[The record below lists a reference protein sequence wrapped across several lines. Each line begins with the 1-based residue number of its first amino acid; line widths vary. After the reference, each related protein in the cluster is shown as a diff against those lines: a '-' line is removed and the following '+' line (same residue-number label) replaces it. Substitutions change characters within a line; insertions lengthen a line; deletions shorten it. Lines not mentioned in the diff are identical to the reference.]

1 MSGFAFS
8 HQFSKRWLATPT
20 PVKHAIIQELDDIV
34 TLLYP
39 DTDLDEYEFSVPNLH
54 DKVEELLAIEREQQE
69 KLQAQ
74 ARERELEEQ
83 RLEQERL
90 EQHRLEQ
97 ERLEQHRLEQER
109 LEIERL
115 ETERLEKERL
125 EQQRLEAERLKQ
137 ERREAEHLEQ
147 QRPEQIQLTQEN
159 EKERQ
164 AQEARLQRERQAQDD
179 AAIALLEQERAI
191 AKQAHLA
198 KQANP
203 AKLAT
208 QLSTGSIEGANHEP
222 DEQTQST
229 DTATSDVTIE
239 RHRSEMLYAIDHT
252 DTADNMAES
261 FAEDPTAAV
270 RTQETRVTDPLV
282 DIANPS
288 IATTPAIEQIKQ
300 DIVKQLQGYID
311 NYLLES
317 MTLMNEDLNQW
328 LKTEVE
334 KQLTVRLSQS
344 HQSH

>member
-39 DTDLDEYEFSVPNLH
+39 DTDLDGYQFSVPNLH
-54 DKVEELLAIEREQQE
+54 DKVEELLAIERDHQE

-74 ARERELEEQ
+74 LRERELEEQ

-90 EQHRLEQ
+90 AQHRLEQ
-97 ERLEQHRLEQER
+97 ERLENK
-109 LEIERL
+109 RL

-137 ERREAEHLEQ
+137 ERHEAEHLEQ
-147 QRPEQIQLTQEN
+147 QHLEQIQLTQEN

-164 AQEARLQRERQAQDD
+164 AQEERLQRERQAQDD

-198 KQANP
+198 KQSNP
-203 AKLAT
+203 AQPAT
-208 QLSTGSIEGANHEP
+208 QLSTGSIEGANHQL
-222 DEQTQST
+222 DEQAQST

-239 RHRSEMLYAIDHT
+239 RHRSEMVYAIDHT
-252 DTADNMAES
+252 DTADNTDNIAEPL
-261 FAEDPTAAV
+261 ADDPTVAV
-270 RTQETRVTDPLV
+270 MTHETSVTHPLA
-282 DIANPS
+282 DIDNPS

-344 HQSH
+344 H

>member
-39 DTDLDEYEFSVPNLH
+39 ATDLDEYEFSVPNLH
-54 DKVEELLAIEREQQE
+54 DKVEELLAIERDHQE

-74 ARERELEEQ
+74 LRERELEEQ

-97 ERLEQHRLEQER
+97 ERLENK
-109 LEIERL
+109 RL

-125 EQQRLEAERLKQ
+125 EQ
-137 ERREAEHLEQ
+137 
-147 QRPEQIQLTQEN
+147 IQLTQEN
-159 EKERQ
+159 EQERQ

-203 AKLAT
+203 PQPAK
-208 QLSTGSIEGANHEP
+208 QLSTGSIEGANHQL
-222 DEQTQST
+222 DEQAQST

-239 RHRSEMLYAIDHT
+239 RHRSEMVYAIDHT
-252 DTADNMAES
+252 DTADNTDNIAEPL
-261 FAEDPTAAV
+261 ADDPTVAV
-270 RTQETRVTDPLV
+270 MTHETSVTHPLA
-282 DIANPS
+282 DIDNPS

-344 HQSH
+344 H

>member
-39 DTDLDEYEFSVPNLH
+39 DTDLDGYQFSVPNLH
-54 DKVEELLAIEREQQE
+54 DKVEELLAIERDHQE

-90 EQHRLEQ
+90 AQHRLEQ
-97 ERLEQHRLEQER
+97 ERLENK
-109 LEIERL
+109 RL

-125 EQQRLEAERLKQ
+125 EQQRLEQA
-137 ERREAEHLEQ
+137 
-147 QRPEQIQLTQEN
+147 QLTQEN

-164 AQEARLQRERQAQDD
+164 AQEERLQRERQAQDE

-203 AKLAT
+203 AQPAT
-208 QLSTGSIEGANHEP
+208 QLSTGSIEGANHEL
-222 DEQTQST
+222 DEQAQST

-239 RHRSEMLYAIDHT
+239 RHRSEMVYAIDHT
-252 DTADNMAES
+252 DTADNTDN
-261 FAEDPTAAV
+261 FAEAEPLADDPTAAV
-270 RTQETRVTDPLV
+270 MTHETSVTEPLA
-282 DIANPS
+282 DIDNPS

-334 KQLTVRLSQS
+334 KQLAVRLSQS
-344 HQSH
+344 H

>member
-39 DTDLDEYEFSVPNLH
+39 DPDLDEYEFSVPNLH
-54 DKVEELLAIEREQQE
+54 DKVEELLAIERDHQE

-90 EQHRLEQ
+90 EKHRLEQ
-97 ERLEQHRLEQER
+97 ERLENK
-109 LEIERL
+109 RL

-125 EQQRLEAERLKQ
+125 EQQRLEQQR
-137 ERREAEHLEQ
+137 LEQ
-147 QRPEQIQLTQEN
+147 AQLTQEN
-159 EKERQ
+159 EQERQ
-164 AQEARLQRERQAQDD
+164 AQEERLQRERQAQDD
-179 AAIALLEQERAI
+179 AAIAALEQERAI

-198 KQANP
+198 KQSNP
-203 AKLAT
+203 PQPAT
-208 QLSTGSIEGANHEP
+208 QLSTGSNEGANHQP
-222 DEQTQST
+222 DEQAQST
-229 DTATSDVTIE
+229 DTATSDITIE
-239 RHRSEMLYAIDHT
+239 RHRSEMVYAIDHT
-252 DTADNMAES
+252 DNADNTDN
-261 FAEDPTAAV
+261 FAEPLADGPTAALM
-270 RTQETRVTDPLV
+270 THETRVTDPLV

-334 KQLTVRLSQS
+334 KQLAVRLSQS
-344 HQSH
+344 H

>member
-39 DTDLDEYEFSVPNLH
+39 DTDLDGYQFSVPNLH
-54 DKVEELLAIEREQQE
+54 DKVEELLAIERDHQE

-90 EQHRLEQ
+90 AQHRLEQ
-97 ERLEQHRLEQER
+97 ERLENK
-109 LEIERL
+109 RL

-125 EQQRLEAERLKQ
+125 EQ
-137 ERREAEHLEQ
+137 
-147 QRPEQIQLTQEN
+147 IQLTQEN
-159 EKERQ
+159 EQERQ

-208 QLSTGSIEGANHEP
+208 QLSTGSIEGANHQL
-222 DEQTQST
+222 DEQAQSK

-239 RHRSEMLYAIDHT
+239 RHRSEMVYAIDHT
-252 DTADNMAES
+252 DTADNTDKIAEPL
-261 FAEDPTAAV
+261 ADDPTAALM
-270 RTQETRVTDPLV
+270 THETRVTDPLV

>member
-39 DTDLDEYEFSVPNLH
+39 DTDLDEYQFSVPNLH
-54 DKVEELLAIEREQQE
+54 DKVEELLAIERDHQE

-90 EQHRLEQ
+90 AQQRLEQ
-97 ERLEQHRLEQER
+97 ERLENK
-109 LEIERL
+109 RL

-125 EQQRLEAERLKQ
+125 EQQRLE
-137 ERREAEHLEQ
+137 Q
-147 QRPEQIQLTQEN
+147 QRLEQIQLTQEN
-159 EKERQ
+159 EK
-164 AQEARLQRERQAQDD
+164 ERQAQDD

-198 KQANP
+198 KQSNP
-203 AKLAT
+203 PQPAT
-208 QLSTGSIEGANHEP
+208 QLSTGSIEVATHEL
-222 DEQTQST
+222 DEQAQST

-239 RHRSEMLYAIDHT
+239 RHRSEMVYAIDHT
-252 DTADNMAES
+252 DTADNTDN
-261 FAEDPTAAV
+261 FAEPLADDPTAAV
-270 RTQETRVTDPLV
+270 MTHETSVTDPLA
-282 DIANPS
+282 DIDNPS

>member
-54 DKVEELLAIEREQQE
+54 DKVEELLAIERDHQE

-74 ARERELEEQ
+74 LRERELEEQ

-90 EQHRLEQ
+90 EK
-97 ERLEQHRLEQER
+97 HRLEQER

-115 ETERLEKERL
+115 EKERL
-125 EQQRLEAERLKQ
+125 EQQRLE
-137 ERREAEHLEQ
+137 Q
-147 QRPEQIQLTQEN
+147 QRLEQIQLTQEN

-164 AQEARLQRERQAQDD
+164 AQEERLQRERQAQDD

-191 AKQAHLA
+191 AKQAHMS
-198 KQANP
+198 KQSNP
-203 AKLAT
+203 AKPAT
-208 QLSTGSIEGANHEP
+208 QLSTGSTEGANHEL
-222 DEQTQST
+222 DEQAQST
-229 DTATSDVTIE
+229 DTATSDITIE
-239 RHRSEMLYAIDHT
+239 RHRSEMVYAIDHT
-252 DTADNMAES
+252 DTADNTDN
-261 FAEDPTAAV
+261 FAEPLADDPTAAV
-270 RTQETRVTDPLV
+270 MTHETSVTDPLI

-334 KQLTVRLSQS
+334 KQLAVRLSQS
-344 HQSH
+344 H

>member
-39 DTDLDEYEFSVPNLH
+39 DTDLDGYEFSVPNLH
-54 DKVEELLAIEREQQE
+54 DKVEELLAIERDHQE

-97 ERLEQHRLEQER
+97 ERLENK
-109 LEIERL
+109 RL

-125 EQQRLEAERLKQ
+125 EQQRLE
-137 ERREAEHLEQ
+137 Q
-147 QRPEQIQLTQEN
+147 QRLEQIQLAQEN

-164 AQEARLQRERQAQDD
+164 AQEERLQRERQAQDD

-198 KQANP
+198 KQSNP
-203 AKLAT
+203 PQPAT
-208 QLSTGSIEGANHEP
+208 QLSTGSIEVATHEL
-222 DEQTQST
+222 DEQAQST

-239 RHRSEMLYAIDHT
+239 RHRSEMVYAIDHT
-252 DTADNMAES
+252 ETADNTDN
-261 FAEDPTAAV
+261 FAEPLADDPTAAV
-270 RTQETRVTDPLV
+270 MTHETSVTDPLV
-282 DIANPS
+282 DITNPS

-344 HQSH
+344 H

>member
-39 DTDLDEYEFSVPNLH
+39 DTDLDGYQFSVPNLH
-54 DKVEELLAIEREQQE
+54 DKVEELLAIERDHQE

-90 EQHRLEQ
+90 AQHRLEQ
-97 ERLEQHRLEQER
+97 ERLENK
-109 LEIERL
+109 RL

-125 EQQRLEAERLKQ
+125 EQQRLE
-137 ERREAEHLEQ
+137 Q
-147 QRPEQIQLTQEN
+147 QRLEQIQLTQEN

-164 AQEARLQRERQAQDD
+164 AQEERLQRERQAQDD

-198 KQANP
+198 KQSNP
-203 AKLAT
+203 PQPAT
-208 QLSTGSIEGANHEP
+208 QLSTGSIEGANHQL
-222 DEQTQST
+222 DEQAQST

-239 RHRSEMLYAIDHT
+239 RHRSEMVYAIDHT
-252 DTADNMAES
+252 DTADNTDN
-261 FAEDPTAAV
+261 FAEAEPLADDPTAAV
-270 RTQETRVTDPLV
+270 MTHETSVTDPLA
-282 DIANPS
+282 DIDNPS

-344 HQSH
+344 H

>member
-39 DTDLDEYEFSVPNLH
+39 DTDLDEYQFSVPNLH
-54 DKVEELLAIEREQQE
+54 DKVEELLAIERDHQE

-97 ERLEQHRLEQER
+97 ERLE
-109 LEIERL
+109 IERL
-115 ETERLEKERL
+115 EKERLEKERL
-125 EQQRLEAERLKQ
+125 EQ
-137 ERREAEHLEQ
+137 
-147 QRPEQIQLTQEN
+147 IQLTQEK
-159 EKERQ
+159 EQERQ
-164 AQEARLQRERQAQDD
+164 AHEERLQRERQAQDD
-179 AAIALLEQERAI
+179 AAIAALEQERAI

-198 KQANP
+198 KQSNP
-203 AKLAT
+203 AQPAT
-208 QLSTGSIEGANHEP
+208 QLSTGSIEGANHQL
-222 DEQTQST
+222 DEQAQST

-239 RHRSEMLYAIDHT
+239 RHRSEMVYAIDHT
-252 DTADNMAES
+252 ETADNTDH
-261 FAEDPTAAV
+261 FAEPLADDPTAAV
-270 RTQETRVTDPLV
+270 MTHETSVTDPLA
-282 DIANPS
+282 DIDNPS

-344 HQSH
+344 H

>member
-39 DTDLDEYEFSVPNLH
+39 DTDLDEYQFSVPNLH
-54 DKVEELLAIEREQQE
+54 DKVEELLAIERDHQE

-74 ARERELEEQ
+74 LRERELEEQ

-90 EQHRLEQ
+90 EKHRLEQ
-97 ERLEQHRLEQER
+97 ERLENK
-109 LEIERL
+109 RL

-125 EQQRLEAERLKQ
+125 EQQRLEQ
-137 ERREAEHLEQ
+137 QHL
-147 QRPEQIQLTQEN
+147 EQIQLTQEN

-164 AQEARLQRERQAQDD
+164 AQEERLQRERQAQDD

-203 AKLAT
+203 PQPAK
-208 QLSTGSIEGANHEP
+208 QLSTGSIEGANHQL
-222 DEQTQST
+222 DEQAQST

-239 RHRSEMLYAIDHT
+239 RHRSEMVYAIDHT
-252 DTADNMAES
+252 DTADNTDKIAEPL
-261 FAEDPTAAV
+261 ADDPTAALM
-270 RTQETRVTDPLV
+270 THETRVTDPLV

-344 HQSH
+344 H

>member
-54 DKVEELLAIEREQQE
+54 DKVEELLAIERDHQE

-90 EQHRLEQ
+90 AQQRLEQ
-97 ERLEQHRLEQER
+97 ERLENK
-109 LEIERL
+109 RL

-125 EQQRLEAERLKQ
+125 EQQ
-137 ERREAEHLEQ
+137 LEQ
-147 QRPEQIQLTQEN
+147 QRLEQIQLTQEN
-159 EKERQ
+159 EQERQ
-164 AQEARLQRERQAQDD
+164 AQEERLQRERQAQDD
-179 AAIALLEQERAI
+179 AAIAALEQERAI
-191 AKQAHLA
+191 AKQAHMS
-198 KQANP
+198 KQSNP
-203 AKLAT
+203 AKPAT
-208 QLSTGSIEGANHEP
+208 KLSTGSIEGANHQL
-222 DEQTQST
+222 DEQAQTT
-229 DTATSDVTIE
+229 DTATSDITIE
-239 RHRSEMLYAIDHT
+239 RHRSEMVYAIDHT
-252 DTADNMAES
+252 DNIAEPLAD
-261 FAEDPTAAV
+261 DPTAAV
-270 RTQETRVTDPLV
+270 MTHETSVTDPLA
-282 DIANPS
+282 DIDNPS

-344 HQSH
+344 H

>member
-39 DTDLDEYEFSVPNLH
+39 DTDLDGYQFSVPNLH
-54 DKVEELLAIEREQQE
+54 DKVEELLAIERDHQE

-90 EQHRLEQ
+90 AQHRLEQ
-97 ERLEQHRLEQER
+97 ERLENK
-109 LEIERL
+109 RL

-125 EQQRLEAERLKQ
+125 EQQRLE
-137 ERREAEHLEQ
+137 Q
-147 QRPEQIQLTQEN
+147 QRLEQIQLTQEN

-164 AQEARLQRERQAQDD
+164 AQEERLQRERQAQDD

-203 AKLAT
+203 AKPAK
-208 QLSTGSIEGANHEP
+208 QLSTGSIEVATHEL
-222 DEQTQST
+222 DEQAQST

-239 RHRSEMLYAIDHT
+239 RHRSEMVYAIDHT
-252 DTADNMAES
+252 DNTDN
-261 FAEDPTAAV
+261 FAEAEPLADDPTAAV
-270 RTQETRVTDPLV
+270 MTHETSVTDPLA
-282 DIANPS
+282 DIDNLS
-288 IATTPAIEQIKQ
+288 IATTPTIEQIKQ

>member
-54 DKVEELLAIEREQQE
+54 DKVEELLAIERDHQE
-69 KLQAQ
+69 KLRAQ

-97 ERLEQHRLEQER
+97 ERLENK
-109 LEIERL
+109 RL

-125 EQQRLEAERLKQ
+125 EQQRLEQQR
-137 ERREAEHLEQ
+137 LEQ
-147 QRPEQIQLTQEN
+147 AQLTQEN

-164 AQEARLQRERQAQDD
+164 AQEERLQRERQAQDD

-198 KQANP
+198 KQSNP
-203 AKLAT
+203 AQPAT
-208 QLSTGSIEGANHEP
+208 QLSTGSIEGANHEL
-222 DEQTQST
+222 DEQSQTT
-229 DTATSDVTIE
+229 DSATSDITIE
-239 RHRSEMLYAIDHT
+239 RHRSEMVYAIDHT
-252 DTADNMAES
+252 ETADNTDH
-261 FAEDPTAAV
+261 FAEPLADDPTAAV
-270 RTQETRVTDPLV
+270 MTHETSVTDPLA
-282 DIANPS
+282 DIDNPS

-334 KQLTVRLSQS
+334 KQLAVRLSQS
-344 HQSH
+344 H

>member
-39 DTDLDEYEFSVPNLH
+39 DTDLDEYQFSVPNLH
-54 DKVEELLAIEREQQE
+54 DKVEELLAIERDHQE

-90 EQHRLEQ
+90 EKHRLEQ
-97 ERLEQHRLEQER
+97 ERLENK
-109 LEIERL
+109 RL

-125 EQQRLEAERLKQ
+125 EQQRLE
-137 ERREAEHLEQ
+137 Q
-147 QRPEQIQLTQEN
+147 QPLEQIQLTQEN

-164 AQEARLQRERQAQDD
+164 AQEERLQRERQAQDD

-198 KQANP
+198 KQSNP
-203 AKLAT
+203 PQPAT
-208 QLSTGSIEGANHEP
+208 QLSTGSIEGANHQL
-222 DEQTQST
+222 DEQAQST

-239 RHRSEMLYAIDHT
+239 RHRSEMVYAIDHT
-252 DTADNMAES
+252 DTADNTDN
-261 FAEDPTAAV
+261 FAEAEPLADDPTAAV
-270 RTQETRVTDPLV
+270 MTHETSVTHPLA
-282 DIANPS
+282 DIDNPS

-344 HQSH
+344 HQRH

>member
-39 DTDLDEYEFSVPNLH
+39 DTDLDGYQFSVPNLH
-54 DKVEELLAIEREQQE
+54 DKVEELLAIERDHQE

-74 ARERELEEQ
+74 AREREREEQ

-90 EQHRLEQ
+90 AQQ
-97 ERLEQHRLEQER
+97 RLEQER
-109 LEIERL
+109 LEIERF
-115 ETERLEKERL
+115 
-125 EQQRLEAERLKQ
+125 EQQRLEQ
-137 ERREAEHLEQ
+137 QHL
-147 QRPEQIQLTQEN
+147 EQIQLTQEN
-159 EKERQ
+159 EQERQ
-164 AQEARLQRERQAQDD
+164 AQEERLQRERQAQDD

-203 AKLAT
+203 PQPAT
-208 QLSTGSIEGANHEP
+208 QLSTGSIEGANHEL
-222 DEQTQST
+222 DEQAQST
-229 DTATSDVTIE
+229 DTATSDITIE
-239 RHRSEMLYAIDHT
+239 RHRSEMVYAIDHT
-252 DTADNMAES
+252 DTADN
-261 FAEDPTAAV
+261 FAEPLADDPTAAV
-270 RTQETRVTDPLV
+270 MTHETSVTDPLA
-282 DIANPS
+282 DIDNLS

-344 HQSH
+344 H

>member
-39 DTDLDEYEFSVPNLH
+39 DTDLDGYQFSVPNLH
-54 DKVEELLAIEREQQE
+54 DKVEELLAIERDHQE

-90 EQHRLEQ
+90 AQHRLEQ
-97 ERLEQHRLEQER
+97 ERLENK
-109 LEIERL
+109 RL

-125 EQQRLEAERLKQ
+125 EQQRLEQQR
-137 ERREAEHLEQ
+137 LEQ
-147 QRPEQIQLTQEN
+147 AQLTQEN

-164 AQEARLQRERQAQDD
+164 AQEERLQRERQAQDE

-203 AKLAT
+203 AKPAK
-208 QLSTGSIEGANHEP
+208 QLSTGSIEVATHEL
-222 DEQTQST
+222 DEQAQST

-239 RHRSEMLYAIDHT
+239 RHRSEMVYAIDHT
-252 DTADNMAES
+252 DNTDN
-261 FAEDPTAAV
+261 FAEAEP
-270 RTQETRVTDPLV
+270 
-282 DIANPS
+282 
-288 IATTPAIEQIKQ
+288 
-300 DIVKQLQGYID
+300 
-311 NYLLES
+311 
-317 MTLMNEDLNQW
+317 
-328 LKTEVE
+328 
-334 KQLTVRLSQS
+334 
-344 HQSH
+344 

>member
-39 DTDLDEYEFSVPNLH
+39 ATDLDGYQFSVPNLH
-54 DKVEELLAIEREQQE
+54 DKVEELLAIERDHQE

-74 ARERELEEQ
+74 LRERELEEQ

-97 ERLEQHRLEQER
+97 ERLENK
-109 LEIERL
+109 RL

-125 EQQRLEAERLKQ
+125 EQ
-137 ERREAEHLEQ
+137 
-147 QRPEQIQLTQEN
+147 IQLTQEN
-159 EKERQ
+159 EQERQ

-208 QLSTGSIEGANHEP
+208 QLSTGSIEGANHQL
-222 DEQTQST
+222 DEQAQSK

-239 RHRSEMLYAIDHT
+239 RHRSEMVYAIDHT
-252 DTADNMAES
+252 DTADNTDKIAEPL
-261 FAEDPTAAV
+261 ADDPTAALM
-270 RTQETRVTDPLV
+270 THETRVTDPLV

-344 HQSH
+344 H

>member
-54 DKVEELLAIEREQQE
+54 DKVEELLAIERDHQE

-90 EQHRLEQ
+90 AQQRLEQ
-97 ERLEQHRLEQER
+97 ERLENK
-109 LEIERL
+109 RL

-125 EQQRLEAERLKQ
+125 EQQ
-137 ERREAEHLEQ
+137 LEQ
-147 QRPEQIQLTQEN
+147 QRLEQIQLTQEN
-159 EKERQ
+159 EK
-164 AQEARLQRERQAQDD
+164 ERQAQDD

-191 AKQAHLA
+191 AKQAHLE

-203 AKLAT
+203 PQPVT
-208 QLSTGSIEGANHEP
+208 QLSTGSIEGANHQL
-222 DEQTQST
+222 DEQAQST

-239 RHRSEMLYAIDHT
+239 RHRSEMVYAIDHT
-252 DTADNMAES
+252 DTADNTDN
-261 FAEDPTAAV
+261 FAEAEPLADDPTAAV
-270 RTQETRVTDPLV
+270 VTHETRVTDPLA
-282 DIANPS
+282 DTDNPS

-344 HQSH
+344 H

>member
-39 DTDLDEYEFSVPNLH
+39 ATDLDEYEFSVPNLH
-54 DKVEELLAIEREQQE
+54 DKVEELLAIERDHQE

-74 ARERELEEQ
+74 LRERELEEQ

-97 ERLEQHRLEQER
+97 ERLENK
-109 LEIERL
+109 RL

-125 EQQRLEAERLKQ
+125 EQ
-137 ERREAEHLEQ
+137 
-147 QRPEQIQLTQEN
+147 IQLTQEN
-159 EKERQ
+159 EQERQ

-208 QLSTGSIEGANHEP
+208 QLSTGSIEGANHQL
-222 DEQTQST
+222 DEQAQSK

-239 RHRSEMLYAIDHT
+239 RHRSEMVYAIDHT
-252 DTADNMAES
+252 DTADNTDKIAEPL
-261 FAEDPTAAV
+261 ADDPTAALM
-270 RTQETRVTDPLV
+270 THETRVTDPLV

-344 HQSH
+344 H

>member
-20 PVKHAIIQELDDIV
+20 PVKHAIIQELDDII
-34 TLLYP
+34 TLLSP
-39 DTDLDEYEFSVPNLH
+39 DTDLDEYQFSVPNLH
-54 DKVEELLAIEREQQE
+54 DKVEELLAIEREHQE

-74 ARERELEEQ
+74 ARERELEQQ

-90 EQHRLEQ
+90 EK
-97 ERLEQHRLEQER
+97 HRLEQER

-125 EQQRLEAERLKQ
+125 EQQRLE
-137 ERREAEHLEQ
+137 Q
-147 QRPEQIQLTQEN
+147 QRLEQIQLAQEN

-164 AQEARLQRERQAQDD
+164 AQEERLQRERQAQDD

-203 AKLAT
+203 AQPAT
-208 QLSTGSIEGANHEP
+208 QLSTGSIEGANHQL
-222 DEQTQST
+222 DEQAQST

-239 RHRSEMLYAIDHT
+239 RHRSEMVYAIDHT
-252 DTADNMAES
+252 DTADNTDN
-261 FAEDPTAAV
+261 FAEPFADDPTAAV
-270 RTQETRVTDPLV
+270 MTHETSVTDPLA
-282 DIANPS
+282 DIDNPS
-288 IATTPAIEQIKQ
+288 TATTPAIEQIKQ

-344 HQSH
+344 H

>member
-39 DTDLDEYEFSVPNLH
+39 DTDLDGYEFSVPNLH
-54 DKVEELLAIEREQQE
+54 DKVEELLAIERDHQE

-97 ERLEQHRLEQER
+97 ERLENK
-109 LEIERL
+109 RL

-125 EQQRLEAERLKQ
+125 EQQRLEQ
-137 ERREAEHLEQ
+137 QHL
-147 QRPEQIQLTQEN
+147 EQIQLTQEN

-164 AQEARLQRERQAQDD
+164 AQEERLQRERQAQDD
-179 AAIALLEQERAI
+179 AAIAALEQERAI

-198 KQANP
+198 KQSNP
-203 AKLAT
+203 PQPAT
-208 QLSTGSIEGANHEP
+208 QLSTGSIEGANHQL
-222 DEQTQST
+222 DEQAQST

-239 RHRSEMLYAIDHT
+239 RHRSEMVYAIDHT
-252 DTADNMAES
+252 DTADNTDNIAE
-261 FAEDPTAAV
+261 AEPLADDPTAAV
-270 RTQETRVTDPLV
+270 MTHETRVTDPLAAV
-282 DIANPS
+282 
-288 IATTPAIEQIKQ
+288 
-300 DIVKQLQGYID
+300 
-311 NYLLES
+311 
-317 MTLMNEDLNQW
+317 
-328 LKTEVE
+328 
-334 KQLTVRLSQS
+334 
-344 HQSH
+344 

>member
-39 DTDLDEYEFSVPNLH
+39 DTDLDGYQFSVPNLH
-54 DKVEELLAIEREQQE
+54 DKVEELLAIERDHQE

-90 EQHRLEQ
+90 AQHRLEQ
-97 ERLEQHRLEQER
+97 ERLENK
-109 LEIERL
+109 RL

-125 EQQRLEAERLKQ
+125 EQQRLEQQR
-137 ERREAEHLEQ
+137 LEQ
-147 QRPEQIQLTQEN
+147 AQLTQEN

-164 AQEARLQRERQAQDD
+164 AQEERLQRERQAQDD

-203 AKLAT
+203 AKPAK
-208 QLSTGSIEGANHEP
+208 QLSTGSIEVATHEL
-222 DEQTQST
+222 DEQAQST

-239 RHRSEMLYAIDHT
+239 RHRSEMVYAIDHT
-252 DTADNMAES
+252 DNTDN
-261 FAEDPTAAV
+261 FAEAEPLADDPTAAV
-270 RTQETRVTDPLV
+270 MTHETRVTEPLA
-282 DIANPS
+282 DIDNLS
-288 IATTPAIEQIKQ
+288 IATTPTIEQIKQ

>member
-39 DTDLDEYEFSVPNLH
+39 DTDLDEYQFSVPNLH
-54 DKVEELLAIEREQQE
+54 DKVEELLAIERDHQE

-74 ARERELEEQ
+74 LRERELEEQ

-90 EQHRLEQ
+90 EKHRLEQ
-97 ERLEQHRLEQER
+97 ERLENK
-109 LEIERL
+109 RL

-125 EQQRLEAERLKQ
+125 EQQRLEQ
-137 ERREAEHLEQ
+137 QHL
-147 QRPEQIQLTQEN
+147 EQIQLTQEN
-159 EKERQ
+159 EQERQ
-164 AQEARLQRERQAQDD
+164 AQEERLQRERQAQDD

-198 KQANP
+198 KQSNP
-203 AKLAT
+203 PQPAT
-208 QLSTGSIEGANHEP
+208 QLSTGSIEGANHQL
-222 DEQTQST
+222 DEQAQST

-239 RHRSEMLYAIDHT
+239 RHRSEMVYAIDHT
-252 DTADNMAES
+252 DTADNIAEPL
-261 FAEDPTAAV
+261 ADDPTVAV
-270 RTQETRVTDPLV
+270 MTHETSVTHPLA
-282 DIANPS
+282 DIDNPS

-344 HQSH
+344 H

>member
-54 DKVEELLAIEREQQE
+54 DKVEELLAIERDHQE

-90 EQHRLEQ
+90 AQQRLEQ
-97 ERLEQHRLEQER
+97 ERLENK
-109 LEIERL
+109 RL

-125 EQQRLEAERLKQ
+125 EQQRLE
-137 ERREAEHLEQ
+137 Q
-147 QRPEQIQLTQEN
+147 QRLEQIQLTQEN
-159 EKERQ
+159 EK
-164 AQEARLQRERQAQDD
+164 ERQAQDD

-191 AKQAHLA
+191 AKQAHMA

-203 AKLAT
+203 PQPAM
-208 QLSTGSIEGANHEP
+208 QLSTGSIEVATHEL
-222 DEQTQST
+222 DEQAQST

-239 RHRSEMLYAIDHT
+239 RHRSEMVYAIDYT
-252 DTADNMAES
+252 DTADNTDN
-261 FAEDPTAAV
+261 FAEAEPLADDPKAAV
-270 RTQETRVTDPLV
+270 MTQENSVTEPLA
-282 DIANPS
+282 DIDNPS

-344 HQSH
+344 H

>member
-39 DTDLDEYEFSVPNLH
+39 DTDLDGYQFSVPNLH
-54 DKVEELLAIEREQQE
+54 DKVEELLAIERDHQE

-90 EQHRLEQ
+90 AQHRLEQ
-97 ERLEQHRLEQER
+97 ERLENK
-109 LEIERL
+109 RL

-125 EQQRLEAERLKQ
+125 EQQRLE
-137 ERREAEHLEQ
+137 Q
-147 QRPEQIQLTQEN
+147 QRLEQIQLTQEN

-164 AQEARLQRERQAQDD
+164 AQEERLQRERQAQDD

-203 AKLAT
+203 AKPAT
-208 QLSTGSIEGANHEP
+208 QLSTGSIEGANHEL
-222 DEQTQST
+222 DEQAQST
-229 DTATSDVTIE
+229 DAATSDVTIE
-239 RHRSEMLYAIDHT
+239 RHRSEMVYAIDHT
-252 DTADNMAES
+252 DTADNTDN
-261 FAEDPTAAV
+261 FAEPLADDTTAAV
-270 RTQETRVTDPLV
+270 MTQETRVTEPLA
-282 DIANPS
+282 DIDNPS

>member
-39 DTDLDEYEFSVPNLH
+39 ATDLDEYEFSVPNLH
-54 DKVEELLAIEREQQE
+54 DKVEELLAIERDHQE

-74 ARERELEEQ
+74 LRERELEEQ

-97 ERLEQHRLEQER
+97 ERLENK
-109 LEIERL
+109 RL

-125 EQQRLEAERLKQ
+125 EQ
-137 ERREAEHLEQ
+137 
-147 QRPEQIQLTQEN
+147 IQLTQEN
-159 EKERQ
+159 EQERQ

-208 QLSTGSIEGANHEP
+208 QLSTGSIEGANHQL
-222 DEQTQST
+222 DEQAQSK

-239 RHRSEMLYAIDHT
+239 RHRSEMVYAIDHT
-252 DTADNMAES
+252 DTADNTDKIAEPL
-261 FAEDPTAAV
+261 ADDPTAALM
-270 RTQETRVTDPLV
+270 THETRVTDPLV

-317 MTLMNEDLNQW
+317 MTLMNEGLNQW

-344 HQSH
+344 H

>member
-39 DTDLDEYEFSVPNLH
+39 DTDLDGYQFSVPNLH
-54 DKVEELLAIEREQQE
+54 DKVEELLAIERDHQE

-90 EQHRLEQ
+90 AQHRLEQ
-97 ERLEQHRLEQER
+97 ERLENK
-109 LEIERL
+109 RL

-125 EQQRLEAERLKQ
+125 EQQRLEQQR
-137 ERREAEHLEQ
+137 LEQ
-147 QRPEQIQLTQEN
+147 AQLTQEN

-164 AQEARLQRERQAQDD
+164 AQEERLQRERQAQDD

-203 AKLAT
+203 AQPAT
-208 QLSTGSIEGANHEP
+208 QLSTGSIEVATHEL
-222 DEQTQST
+222 DEQAQST

-239 RHRSEMLYAIDHT
+239 RHRSEMVYAIDHT
-252 DTADNMAES
+252 DNTDN
-261 FAEDPTAAV
+261 FAEAEPLADDPTAAV
-270 RTQETRVTDPLV
+270 MTHETSVTDPLA
-282 DIANPS
+282 DIDNLS
-288 IATTPAIEQIKQ
+288 IATTPTIEQIKQ

>member
-8 HQFSKRWLATPT
+8 HQFSKRWLSTPT

-34 TLLYP
+34 TLLHP
-39 DTDLDEYEFSVPNLH
+39 DTDLDGYEFSVPNLH
-54 DKVEELLAIEREQQE
+54 DKVEELLAIERDHQE

-74 ARERELEEQ
+74 ARERELEQQ

-90 EQHRLEQ
+90 EQ
-97 ERLEQHRLEQER
+97 
-109 LEIERL
+109 ERL

-125 EQQRLEAERLKQ
+125 EQQRLEQA
-137 ERREAEHLEQ
+137 
-147 QRPEQIQLTQEN
+147 QLTQEN

-164 AQEARLQRERQAQDD
+164 AQEERLQRERQAQDD
-179 AAIALLEQERAI
+179 AAIAVLEQERAI
-191 AKQAHLA
+191 AKQAHMA
-198 KQANP
+198 KQSNP
-203 AKLAT
+203 AKPAT
-208 QLSTGSIEGANHEP
+208 QLSTGSIEGANHQL
-222 DEQTQST
+222 DEQAQST
-229 DTATSDVTIE
+229 DAATSDVTIE
-239 RHRSEMLYAIDHT
+239 RHRSEMVYAIDHT
-252 DTADNMAES
+252 DTADNTAEPL
-261 FAEDPTAAV
+261 ADDPTAAV
-270 RTQETRVTDPLV
+270 VTHETRVTEPLA
-282 DIANPS
+282 DTDNLS

-344 HQSH
+344 H

>member
-34 TLLYP
+34 TLLSP
-39 DTDLDEYEFSVPNLH
+39 DTDLDGYQFSVPNLH
-54 DKVEELLAIEREQQE
+54 DKVEELLAIERDHQQ

-90 EQHRLEQ
+90 A
-97 ERLEQHRLEQER
+97 
-109 LEIERL
+109 
-115 ETERLEKERL
+115 
-125 EQQRLEAERLKQ
+125 QQRLEAERLETKRLEKELLEK
-137 ERREAEHLEQ
+137 ERLEQ
-147 QRPEQIQLTQEN
+147 AQLTQEN

-164 AQEARLQRERQAQDD
+164 AQEERLQRERQAQDD
-179 AAIALLEQERAI
+179 AAIAALEQERAI

-203 AKLAT
+203 PQPAT
-208 QLSTGSIEGANHEP
+208 QLSTGSIEVANHEL
-222 DEQTQST
+222 DEQAQST
-229 DTATSDVTIE
+229 DTATSDITIE
-239 RHRSEMLYAIDHT
+239 RHRSEMVYAIDHT
-252 DTADNMAES
+252 DTANNTDN
-261 FAEDPTAAV
+261 FAEPLADDPTTAV
-270 RTQETRVTDPLV
+270 MTHETSVTDPLA
-282 DIANPS
+282 DIDNPS

>member
-39 DTDLDEYEFSVPNLH
+39 DTDLDEYQFSVPNLH
-54 DKVEELLAIEREQQE
+54 DKVEELLAIERDHQE

-74 ARERELEEQ
+74 LRERELEEQ

-90 EQHRLEQ
+90 EKHRLEQ
-97 ERLEQHRLEQER
+97 ERLENK
-109 LEIERL
+109 RL

-125 EQQRLEAERLKQ
+125 EQQRLEQ
-137 ERREAEHLEQ
+137 QHL
-147 QRPEQIQLTQEN
+147 EQIQLTQEN

-164 AQEARLQRERQAQDD
+164 AQEERLQRERQAQDD

-198 KQANP
+198 KQSNP
-203 AKLAT
+203 PQPAT
-208 QLSTGSIEGANHEP
+208 QLSTGSIEGANHQL
-222 DEQTQST
+222 DEQAQST

-239 RHRSEMLYAIDHT
+239 RHRSEMVYAIDHT
-252 DTADNMAES
+252 ETADNTDN
-261 FAEDPTAAV
+261 FAEPLADDPTAALM
-270 RTQETRVTDPLV
+270 THETRVTDPLV

-344 HQSH
+344 H

>member
-8 HQFSKRWLATPT
+8 HQFSKRWLATPA

-54 DKVEELLAIEREQQE
+54 DKVEELLAIERDHQE

-90 EQHRLEQ
+90 EKHRLEQ
-97 ERLEQHRLEQER
+97 ERLENK
-109 LEIERL
+109 RL
-115 ETERLEKERL
+115 ETERLEEERL
-125 EQQRLEAERLKQ
+125 EQQRLE
-137 ERREAEHLEQ
+137 Q
-147 QRPEQIQLTQEN
+147 QPLEQIQLTQEN
-159 EKERQ
+159 EK
-164 AQEARLQRERQAQDD
+164 ERQAQDD

-191 AKQAHLA
+191 AKQAHMA

-203 AKLAT
+203 PQPAM
-208 QLSTGSIEGANHEP
+208 QLSTGSIEVATHEL
-222 DEQTQST
+222 DEQAQST

-239 RHRSEMLYAIDHT
+239 RHRSEMVYAIDYT
-252 DTADNMAES
+252 DTADNTDN
-261 FAEDPTAAV
+261 FAEAEPLADDPKAAV
-270 RTQETRVTDPLV
+270 MTQENSVTEPLA
-282 DIANPS
+282 DIDNPS

>member
-39 DTDLDEYEFSVPNLH
+39 DTDLDEYQFSVPNLH
-54 DKVEELLAIEREQQE
+54 DKVEELLAIERDHQE

-97 ERLEQHRLEQER
+97 ERLENK
-109 LEIERL
+109 RL

-125 EQQRLEAERLKQ
+125 EQQRLE
-137 ERREAEHLEQ
+137 Q
-147 QRPEQIQLTQEN
+147 QRLEQIQLTQEN

-164 AQEARLQRERQAQDD
+164 AQKERLQRERQAQDD
-179 AAIALLEQERAI
+179 AAIAALEQERAI

-198 KQANP
+198 KQSNP
-203 AKLAT
+203 PQPAT
-208 QLSTGSIEGANHEP
+208 QLSTGSIEGANHEL
-222 DEQTQST
+222 DEQAQTT
-229 DTATSDVTIE
+229 DSATSDITIE
-239 RHRSEMLYAIDHT
+239 RHRSEMVYAIDHT
-252 DTADNMAES
+252 DNTDN
-261 FAEDPTAAV
+261 FAEPLADDPTAAV
-270 RTQETRVTDPLV
+270 MTHETSVTDPLA
-282 DIANPS
+282 DIDNPS

-344 HQSH
+344 H

>member
-54 DKVEELLAIEREQQE
+54 DKVEELLAIERDHQE

-74 ARERELEEQ
+74 LRERELEEQ

-97 ERLEQHRLEQER
+97 ERLENK
-109 LEIERL
+109 RL

-125 EQQRLEAERLKQ
+125 EQQRLEQ
-137 ERREAEHLEQ
+137 QHL
-147 QRPEQIQLTQEN
+147 EQIQLTQEN

-164 AQEARLQRERQAQDD
+164 AQEERLQRERQAQDD

-203 AKLAT
+203 PQPAT
-208 QLSTGSIEGANHEP
+208 QLSTGSIEGANHQL
-222 DEQTQST
+222 DEQAQST

-239 RHRSEMLYAIDHT
+239 RHRSEMVYAIDHT
-252 DTADNMAES
+252 DTADNTDN
-261 FAEDPTAAV
+261 FAEPLADDPTAALM
-270 RTQETRVTDPLV
+270 THETRVTDPLA
-282 DIANPS
+282 DIDNPS

-344 HQSH
+344 H

>member
-34 TLLYP
+34 TLLHP
-39 DTDLDEYEFSVPNLH
+39 DTDLDGYEFSVPNLH
-54 DKVEELLAIEREQQE
+54 DKVEELLAIERDHQE

-97 ERLEQHRLEQER
+97 ERLE
-109 LEIERL
+109 IERL
-115 ETERLEKERL
+115 EKERLEKERL
-125 EQQRLEAERLKQ
+125 EQQRLE
-137 ERREAEHLEQ
+137 
-147 QRPEQIQLTQEN
+147 QIQLTQEN
-159 EKERQ
+159 EQERQ
-164 AQEARLQRERQAQDD
+164 AQEERLQRERQAQDD

-203 AKLAT
+203 PQPAK
-208 QLSTGSIEGANHEP
+208 QLSTGSIEGANHQL
-222 DEQTQST
+222 DEQAQST

-239 RHRSEMLYAIDHT
+239 RHRSEMVYAIDHT
-252 DTADNMAES
+252 DTADNTDN
-261 FAEDPTAAV
+261 FAEAEPLADDPTAAV
-270 RTQETRVTDPLV
+270 MTHETSVTEPLA
-282 DIANPS
+282 DIDNPS

-344 HQSH
+344 H

>member
-54 DKVEELLAIEREQQE
+54 DKVEELLAIERDHQE

-90 EQHRLEQ
+90 AQQRLEQ
-97 ERLEQHRLEQER
+97 ERLENK
-109 LEIERL
+109 RL

-125 EQQRLEAERLKQ
+125 EQQ
-137 ERREAEHLEQ
+137 LEQ
-147 QRPEQIQLTQEN
+147 QCLEQIQLTQEN
-159 EKERQ
+159 EK
-164 AQEARLQRERQAQDD
+164 ERQAQDD

-191 AKQAHLA
+191 AKQAHMA
-198 KQANP
+198 KQSNP
-203 AKLAT
+203 TKPAT
-208 QLSTGSIEGANHEP
+208 QLSTGSIEGANHQL
-222 DEQTQST
+222 DEQAQST
-229 DTATSDVTIE
+229 DTATSDVMIE
-239 RHRSEMLYAIDHT
+239 RHRSEMVYAIDHT
-252 DTADNMAES
+252 DTADNTDN
-261 FAEDPTAAV
+261 FAEAEPLADDPTAAV
-270 RTQETRVTDPLV
+270 MTHETRVTDPLA
-282 DIANPS
+282 DIDNPS

>member
-39 DTDLDEYEFSVPNLH
+39 DTDLDGYQFSVPNLH
-54 DKVEELLAIEREQQE
+54 DKVEELLAIERDHQE

-97 ERLEQHRLEQER
+97 ERLENK
-109 LEIERL
+109 RL

-125 EQQRLEAERLKQ
+125 EQQRLE
-137 ERREAEHLEQ
+137 Q
-147 QRPEQIQLTQEN
+147 QRLEQIQLTQEN

-164 AQEARLQRERQAQDD
+164 AQKERLQRERQAQDD

-198 KQANP
+198 KQSNP
-203 AKLAT
+203 PQPAT
-208 QLSTGSIEGANHEP
+208 QLSTGSIEGANHQL
-222 DEQTQST
+222 DEQAQST

-239 RHRSEMLYAIDHT
+239 RHRSEMVYAIDHT
-252 DTADNMAES
+252 DTADNTDN
-261 FAEDPTAAV
+261 FAEAEPLADDPTAAV
-270 RTQETRVTDPLV
+270 MTHETSVTDPLA
-282 DIANPS
+282 DIDNPS

-344 HQSH
+344 H

>member
-39 DTDLDEYEFSVPNLH
+39 DTDLDEYQFSVPNLH
-54 DKVEELLAIEREQQE
+54 DKVEELLAIERDHQE

-90 EQHRLEQ
+90 AQHRLEQ
-97 ERLEQHRLEQER
+97 
-109 LEIERL
+109 
-115 ETERLEKERL
+115 ERLEKERL
-125 EQQRLEAERLKQ
+125 EQQRLE
-137 ERREAEHLEQ
+137 Q
-147 QRPEQIQLTQEN
+147 QRLEQIQLTQEN
-159 EKERQ
+159 EQERQ
-164 AQEARLQRERQAQDD
+164 AQEERLQRERQAQDD

-203 AKLAT
+203 PQPAK
-208 QLSTGSIEGANHEP
+208 QLSTGSIEGANHQL
-222 DEQTQST
+222 DEQAQST

-239 RHRSEMLYAIDHT
+239 RHRSEMVYAIDHT
-252 DTADNMAES
+252 DTADNTDKIAEPL
-261 FAEDPTAAV
+261 ADDPTAALM
-270 RTQETRVTDPLV
+270 THETRVTDPLV

-344 HQSH
+344 H

>member
-54 DKVEELLAIEREQQE
+54 DKVEELLAIEHDHQE

-74 ARERELEEQ
+74 LRERKLEEQ

-90 EQHRLEQ
+90 AQQRLEQ
-97 ERLEQHRLEQER
+97 ERLENKR
-109 LEIERL
+109 LEI
-115 ETERLEKERL
+115 ERLEKERL
-125 EQQRLEAERLKQ
+125 EQQ
-137 ERREAEHLEQ
+137 LEQ
-147 QRPEQIQLTQEN
+147 QRLEQIQLTQEN

-164 AQEARLQRERQAQDD
+164 AQEERLQRERQAQDD

-198 KQANP
+198 KQSNP
-203 AKLAT
+203 PQPAT
-208 QLSTGSIEGANHEP
+208 QLSTGSIEGANHQL
-222 DEQTQST
+222 DEQAQST

-239 RHRSEMLYAIDHT
+239 RHRSEMVYAIDHT
-252 DTADNMAES
+252 DTADNTDN
-261 FAEDPTAAV
+261 FAEPLADDPTAAV
-270 RTQETRVTDPLV
+270 MTHETSVTDPLV
-282 DIANPS
+282 DIDNPS

-344 HQSH
+344 H